1 MADSLDGE
9 LTRIE
14 EVYYQP
20 RDYKGT
26 GSVTERLNSI
36 LWTAFSVTG
45 GADAP
50 GGNAQ
55 RALERLLTEGN
66 AFAEEVNSIQ
76 AGLWLEWLEAVGAV
90 DRSPSRIY
98 EGTGRQ

>member
-1 MADSLDGE
+1 
-9 LTRIE
+9 
-14 EVYYQP
+14 
-20 RDYKGT
+20 
-26 GSVTERLNSI
+26 VTERLNSI

-55 RALERLLTEGN
+55 RALVRLRDEGK
-66 AFAEEVNSIQ
+66 AFADEVKAVQ
-76 AGLWLEWLEAVGAV
+76 EGLWLEWLEAAEAV

-98 EGTGRQ
+98 EGTGKQ